1 MIKLIFLNFKK
12 SFLFLT
18 LLIIFSALFEILS
31 ILLIIPFFNLILNT
45 DTASLNPIFLKL
57 PKKDFD
63 SVGLLLI
70 GTLLISCI
78 LRVFLLKITI
88 KNAFSI
94 SAFLSIFIHKNI
106 NLQDYNFFLNTKN
119 DYILNTMLNKLHSI
133 TYEIILPFLLSLSSI
148 IILLFFIFSLFY
160 ANTAFAF
167 ISIFFIAFFYTFI
180 ILRTKKNSKKYSRTI
195 TKSSNN
201 IQQILSDNLAS
212 IKSILIEGYQ
222 NSFISRFTSEITKLR
237 VNQGLV
243 VFQTFYP
250 RILIESIALILVT
263 SMLCYLKKVQVDY
276 TVYIPILASLSLA
289 SIRLLPLVQQLYV
302 SLNSIRTNIYHLK
315 EIKNLIALNNNT
327 EKKEVINFSKTVT
340 LKNVNFFYNSR
351 KIIFSKLNLEFF
363 KGDKILILG
372 KSGLG
377 KSTLIHLISGLVTQK
392 SGEIL
397 IDKTPMNTIKNWSD
411 NVAYVDQSCFLFNGS
426 VMQNL
431 FFPDNYPPKK
441 SLKLFNALKKELF
454 VKDILNSNFLT
465 RKVGDQGSLSL
476 SGGQIQRISI
486 IRSLLKDKPIIIYD
500 EVTSSLDKKTGS
512 NMLNLIQKYS
522 KEKLLIFIRHNKEN
536 YNFCNKIIKFEEKK
550 ISMVT
555 K

>member
-522 KEKLLIFIRHNKEN
+522 KEKLLIFISHTLKT
-536 YNFCNKIIKFEEKK
+536 
-550 ISMVT
+550 ISAL
-555 K
+555 